1 MKNSRLFTLKL
12 WGELLRRMTSSSL
25 DIAIIGAG
33 FGGIGLAVQLK
44 RAGFDNFTIFER
56 ATDVGGVWRD
66 NTYPGAA
73 CDVPS
78 RMYSFSFEQEF
89 PWSERFG
96 QQPEILTYL
105 KHCAEKFGILPQI
118 RFDTEIRDAAFDAE
132 TNKWRISTAGGEDVM
147 ADLLVSAV
155 GLFNQPFI
163 PDLPGRKNFGGP
175 QFHSS
180 CWDHDCSLDGKTV
193 AVIGTG
199 ASAIQFVPEIAP
211 RVGRLLVFQ
220 RSPQYVLPRDVRPV
234 SQGRTVLDSMGRR
247 LDRLCIYVEQE
258 KRTRRRGSPRM
269 TAQGQ
274 AAFLARLESEIPDP
288 ELRWKLTPSYPL
300 GCKRVLQSND
310 WYPALLRDN
319 VEVIDRPVTQI
330 DATGVSTG
338 DGGHFDTDV
347 IIYGTGFT
355 PTKYLTPLTITGMDG
370 TDLNQAWR
378 EGAEA
383 YLGMT
388 VAGFPNF
395 FMMYGPNTNIAG
407 SIIYMLESQAR
418 YIVSAARLL
427 RGQRIGRLALRKPVQ
442 DAFNRQVQDRLGAT
456 VLVADTCHS
465 YFQDPSGKVTT
476 QWPGF
481 MYQYRR
487 LTRRIRRSDFEF
499 A

>member
-1 MKNSRLFTLKL
+1 
-12 WGELLRRMTSSSL
+12 MTGASL
-25 DIAIIGAG
+25 EIAIIGAG

-56 ATDVGGVWRD
+56 ADDVGGVWRD

-78 RMYSFSFEQEF
+78 RMYSYSFEQKY

-96 QQPEILTYL
+96 QQPQILDYL
-105 KHCAEKFGILPQI
+105 KHCAEKFDILTHI
-118 RFDTEIRDAAFDAE
+118 RFNTEIREAVFDVEAS
-132 TNKWRISTAGGEDVM
+132 KWRIAIADGEDIM

-155 GLFNQPFI
+155 GLFNQPLI
-163 PDLPGRKNFGGP
+163 PDLPSRETFTGT

-180 CWDHDCSLDGKTV
+180 RWDHNCDLDGKNV

-211 RVGRLLVFQ
+211 QVGKLLVFQ
-220 RSPQYVLPRDVRPV
+220 RSAQYVLPRDARPV
-234 SQGRTVLDSMGRR
+234 RKKRTVIDDLCHR
-247 LDRLCIYVEQE
+247 LDRLGIYLEQE

-274 AAFLARLESEIPDP
+274 AVFLDRLRSEIPDP
-288 ELRWKLTPSYPL
+288 ELRRKLTPSYPL
-300 GCKRVLQSND
+300 GCKRVLQSNA
-310 WYPALLRDN
+310 WYPALLREN
-319 VEVIDRPVTQI
+319 VDVIDRPVTQI
-330 DATGVSTG
+330 DARGVSTG
-338 DGGHFDTDV
+338 DENHFDADV

-355 PTKYLTPLTITGMDG
+355 PTKYLTPLTVIGMDG
-370 TDLNQAWR
+370 TDLNSAWKQ
-378 EGAEA
+378 GAEA

-407 SIIYMLESQAR
+407 SIIYMLECQAR
-418 YIVSAARLL
+418 YIVSATRLL
-427 RGQRIGRLALRKPVQ
+427 RRQRIRRMAVRKPVQ
-442 DAFNRQVQDRLGAT
+442 EVFNKQVQDRLGAT
-456 VLVADTCHS
+456 VLVADNCNS
-465 YFQDPSGKVTT
+465 YFQDPSGRITT

-481 MYQYRR
+481 MYEYRR
-487 LTRRIRRSDFEF
+487 LTRRIKRADYEF